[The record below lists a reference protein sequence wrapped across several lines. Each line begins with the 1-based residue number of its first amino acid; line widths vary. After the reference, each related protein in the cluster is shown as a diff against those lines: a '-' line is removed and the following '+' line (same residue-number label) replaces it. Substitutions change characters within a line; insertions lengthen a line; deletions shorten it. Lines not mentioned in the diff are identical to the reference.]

1 MHWQV
6 LKWTNVFYFGGGRYL
21 GMGLPDCMVN
31 ICLTVRNWHTF
42 FPSSYDTCVP
52 IISRWWF
59 LSLHHLTNV
68 CYCHSTILSSQ
79 LLRDGWNTVKLVNSM
94 STGPLLHFTCYELS
108 SLMGRNAMSSAS
120 PWMVVLADALCAGEA
135 NPYPELSVYSSK
147 KETLPFLLR
156 KCSSVVATCHQVA
169 GWSPWG
175 VCPYQGLWWSLPLA
189 DLVTQIGLDVRF
201 WV

>member
-1 MHWQV
+1 MTLV
-6 LKWTNVFYFGGGRYL
+6 
-21 GMGLPDCMVN
+21 
-31 ICLTVRNWHTF
+31 
-42 FPSSYDTCVP
+42 FPSSVD
-52 IISRWWF
+52 
-59 LSLHHLTNV
+59 
-68 CYCHSTILSSQ
+68 
-79 LLRDGWNTVKLVNSM
+79 DGFCLFTTLPMFVIAIPLFYQASCFGMVETVKLVNSM